1 MKENELLER
10 VKEVVQQFADPSC
23 KVEAARHM
31 KDLGLESIQI
41 IEMLCEIE
49 DAFDLLIGERAFRCS
64 YRSGFECCCR
74 KKFTIIRE
82 CFIGTFR

>member
-10 VKEVVQQFADPSC
+10 VQEVVQQYADPSL
-23 KVEAARHM
+23 KVEHDTAFV

-49 DAFDLLIGERAFRCS
+49 DAFDLVIGESELSDVVTVADLTAVVEKNLR
-64 YRSGFECCCR
+64 
-74 KKFTIIRE
+74 
-82 CFIGTFR
+82 

>member
-23 KVEAARHM
+23 KVEHDTAFV

-49 DAFDLLIGERAFRCS
+49 DAFDLVIGESELSDVVTVADLSAVVEKNLR
-64 YRSGFECCCR
+64 
-74 KKFTIIRE
+74 
-82 CFIGTFR
+82 

>member
-10 VKEVVQQFADPSC
+10 VKEVVQQFADPSRQ
-23 KVEAARHM
+23 VEHDTAFV

-49 DAFDLLIGERAFRCS
+49 DAFDLVIGESELSDVVTVADLSAVVEKNLR
-64 YRSGFECCCR
+64 
-74 KKFTIIRE
+74 
-82 CFIGTFR
+82 

>member
-10 VKEVVQQFADPSC
+10 VKEVVQQFADPSR
-23 KVEAARHM
+23 KVVHDTAFV

-49 DAFDLLIGERAFRCS
+49 DAFDLVIGESELSDVVTVADLSAVVEKNLR
-64 YRSGFECCCR
+64 
-74 KKFTIIRE
+74 
-82 CFIGTFR
+82 

>member
-10 VKEVVQQFADPSC
+10 VKEVVQQFADPSR
-23 KVEAARHM
+23 KVGHDTALV

-49 DAFDLLIGERAFRCS
+49 DAFDLVIGESELSDVVTVADLTAVVEKNLR
-64 YRSGFECCCR
+64 
-74 KKFTIIRE
+74 
-82 CFIGTFR
+82 

>member
-10 VKEVVQQFADPSC
+10 VKEVVQQFADPSH
-23 KVEAARHM
+23 KVEHDTAFV

-49 DAFDLLIGERAFRCS
+49 DAFDLVIGESELSDVVTVADLSAVVEKNLR
-64 YRSGFECCCR
+64 
-74 KKFTIIRE
+74 
-82 CFIGTFR
+82 

>member
-10 VKEVVQQFADPSC
+10 VKEVAQQFADPSR
-23 KVEAARHM
+23 KVEHDTAFV

-49 DAFDLLIGERAFRCS
+49 DAFDLVIGES
-64 YRSGFECCCR
+64 ELSDVV
-74 KKFTIIRE
+74 TIADLSAVVEKNLR
-82 CFIGTFR
+82 

>member
-10 VKEVVQQFADPSC
+10 VKEVVQQFADPSR
-23 KVEAARHM
+23 KVEYDTALV

-49 DAFDLLIGERAFRCS
+49 DAFDLVIGESELSDVVTVADLSAVVEKNLR
-64 YRSGFECCCR
+64 
-74 KKFTIIRE
+74 
-82 CFIGTFR
+82 